1 MNDKNLEKAL
11 EIVGLLMNGEQVS
24 RSLYEE
30 YTTNGDIYDTVSMIC
45 RKFNLDIYEHNY
57 NLYLSAG
64 YNNRLFGY
72 SNEELKKEIGIKQN
86 KELYMCYFIT
96 YAIIS
101 DFYKDTASYTYVEYV
116 KNEDVI
122 QTVDTLLKNVISG
135 LKLMTLEE
143 VEENSFRTIA
153 LLWED
158 LPMVS
163 SEETTL
169 RAARGSKMGFVKL
182 TFNFLTAQEL
192 LLENDGR
199 YYPTERFK
207 ALIENY
213 FEEYKGRLLE
223 IMKGDVSDATH

>member
-1 MNDKNLEKAL
+1 MDNRNLEKAL
-11 EIVGLLMNGEQVS
+11 EIIGTLMNGEQVS
-24 RSLYEE
+24 RSVYEE
-30 YTTNGDIYDTVSMIC
+30 YTSNDDIYDAVMMIC
-45 RKFNLDIYEHNY
+45 KKFNLDIYEYNY
-57 NLYLSAG
+57 GLYLSAG
-64 YNNRLFGY
+64 YNNRIFGY

-96 YAIIS
+96 YAVITN
-101 DFYKDTASYTYVEYV
+101 FYKDSSSYTYVEYI
-116 KNEDVI
+116 KNEDII
-122 QTVDTLLKNVISG
+122 QTVDLLLKNITS
-135 LKLMTLEE
+135 KLQLLSLEE
-143 VEENSFRTIA
+143 AEENSFKTIA

-182 TFNFLTAQEL
+182 TFNFLVSQEL
-192 LLENDGR
+192 LLENEGR

-213 FEEYKGRLLE
+213 FNVYKGRLYE
-223 IMKGDVSDATH
+223 IMKGDNQDATH